1 MCSSDIGLFSLY
13 MVDGDPEA
21 WPELNTNH
29 VCRDFSAIQDWA
41 YAYSVGNM
49 EVSHEGKTRR

>member
-1 MCSSDIGLFSLY
+1 MCSADIGLFSLY

-41 YAYSVGNM
+41 YARSVGNM
-49 EVSHEGKTRR
+49 EVDVVNGV